1 MRTKFWDLNKGSV
14 LSCFFEVLFGAI
26 ENGESKIPRG
36 HSFSY
41 WRCPSASGQG
51 PGSTKICRT
60 RIRGPFL
67 SAKTGHWPSLSFTL
81 GRLVSA
87 TVTRYVQ
94 NTDRTRTLSIRSRD
108 PSSSEDSF
116 MRLQMHILFPRIWLP
131 SVRMSQKDKRD
142 LSHRMGWKAG
152 RLGIL
157 PFHFRFLRSE
167 DSDKT
172 YFLQKPRHYH
182 RLHCRCLI
190 FRCGYYLMHG
200 MRTG

>member
-1 MRTKFWDLNKGSV
+1 MARVRFLEGIPSPIGAVLQLQDKVQDQQKYAELAFAAHFYPQRQGIDQVSHSPWRGS
-14 LSCFFEVLFGAI
+14 
-26 ENGESKIPRG
+26 
-36 HSFSY
+36 
-41 WRCPSASGQG
+41 SAPQL
-51 PGSTKICRT
+51 P
-60 RIRGPFL
+60 
-67 SAKTGHWPSLSFTL
+67 
-81 GRLVSA
+81 
-87 TVTRYVQ
+87 RYVQ
-94 NTDRTRTLSIRSRD
+94 NTESTRTLSIRSRD